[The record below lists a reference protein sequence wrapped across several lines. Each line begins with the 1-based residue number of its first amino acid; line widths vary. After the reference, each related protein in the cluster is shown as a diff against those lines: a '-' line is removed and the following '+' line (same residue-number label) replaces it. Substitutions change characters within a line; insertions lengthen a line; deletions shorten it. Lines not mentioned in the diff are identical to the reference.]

1 MSLEINNA
9 GILPQSAYHGIQSRQ
24 AELQVGG
31 YPLVSKLPAG
41 QTARDTAPAS
51 ADAMREFVVAAQNAA
66 AQIGNNDPM
75 KPVADGIARDLGRA
89 NGDVFG
95 AMGQINDLQNAFAY
109 ALESTNRLMSDPALQ
124 GIH

>member
-1 MSLEINNA
+1 MSLEINNS
-9 GILPQSAYHGIQSRQ
+9 GITPQAAYHGIQSRQ

-41 QTARDTAPAS
+41 QVARDTAPAAS
-51 ADAMREFVVAAQNAA
+51 EAMREFVVAAQNAA
-66 AQIGNNDPM
+66 SQIGNNDPM

-109 ALESTNRLMSDPALQ
+109 ALESTGRLMDDPALQ
-124 GIH
+124 GIA